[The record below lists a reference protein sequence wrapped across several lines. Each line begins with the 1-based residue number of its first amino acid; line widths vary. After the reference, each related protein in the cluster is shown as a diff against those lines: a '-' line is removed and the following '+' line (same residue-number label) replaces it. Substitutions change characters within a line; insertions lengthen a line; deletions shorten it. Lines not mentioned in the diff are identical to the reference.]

1 MILKPDSP
9 MQLIFISRDEA
20 LGNEVMTRVVNEVVD
35 GLNLADLYTRY
46 SEAGRPFYDPAM
58 MLRVLFFAYSDGE
71 TSSREIAKRIKYDIR
86 YQYFTGSLRPDFRTI
101 NRFRLDN
108 LDLLGGYFARMVAIC
123 QQSGLI
129 DISMVA
135 MDGTKIKA
143 SASRRRTIGKKE
155 LFKLTEEFRQR
166 LTRDAALEE
175 ETEGQESAQGQ
186 AEDTGW
192 NTELKKR
199 LKEAIGRVAEGTQ
212 KKVNLTDPDAPF
224 MKTSEGSIRPCY
236 NSQVA
241 VDKNQIIVAADVSDN
256 SKDSLQFE
264 SLVEKVRQNVD
275 GQVGKVLADG
285 GFYSASNLKYAIT
298 EGLDVYLPIGQVAGP
313 QPPGFERES
322 FVYDNASD
330 GYRCPAG
337 EMMFHKYDLNENG
350 VIIKVYGG
358 STKICRACRYKSK
371 CTKARYRTLRIPEVY
386 DQILEMRRKLRSGN
400 GRQIYDNRKVM
411 VEPVFANM
419 KFNLGFWGF
428 RLRTLARVKGEFFLM
443 CVAHNLRK
451 LAQYWSNGRSPIAK
465 MPIESF
471 LQRIFTMILDLWTKL
486 INYSPHI
493 LRKRQYA

>member
-9 MQLIFISRDEA
+9 LQMVFISRDEA
-20 LGNEVMTRVVNEVVD
+20 LGEEVMTRVVSEVVD
-35 GLNLADLYTRY
+35 GLNLEGLYSRY

-71 TSSREIAKRIKYDIR
+71 TSSREIAKKIKYDIR

-108 LDLLGGYFARMVAIC
+108 LDLLGGYFARIVAIC
-123 QQSGLI
+123 QQAGLI

-155 LFKLTEEFRQR
+155 LLKLTEEFRQR

-175 ETEGQESAQGQ
+175 EAESEELAQGESEG
-186 AEDTGW
+186 AGW
-192 NTELKKR
+192 NKELKKR
-199 LKEAIGRVAEGTQ
+199 LKQAIGRVAEGTQ
-212 KKVNLTDPDAPF
+212 EKVNLTDPDASF
-224 MKTSEGSIRPCY
+224 MKTSEGSVRPCY

-241 VDKNQIIVAADVSDN
+241 VDRNQIIVAADVSDN
-256 SKDSLQFE
+256 SKDSLKFE
-264 SLVEKVRQNVD
+264 SLVEKVRENVD
-275 GQVGKVLADG
+275 GQIGKVLVDG
-285 GFYSASNLKYAIT
+285 GFYSASNLKYAIA

-313 QPPGFERES
+313 QSPEFERES

-337 EMMFHKYDLNENG
+337 QMLLHKYDLNENG

-358 STKICRACRYKSK
+358 SIKNCRVCLYKSK

-400 GRQIYDNRKVM
+400 GRQIYDKRKVM

-428 RLRTLARVKGEFFLM
+428 RLRTLVRVKGEFLLM
-443 CVAHNLRK
+443 CMAHNLRK
-451 LAQYWSNGRSPIAK
+451 LARSWSNGQTLIAK
-465 MPIESF
+465 MPIGRL
-471 LQRIFTMILDLWTKL
+471 LQRIFTMILDFWIEI
-486 INYSPHI
+486 INPIPHI
-493 LRKRQYA
+493 LRKYRYA